1 MSGKYHDYD
10 DDDGRIIADMSD
22 VERQPLLIPRPDSL
36 KRGRRDFGDTSGDSD
51 RAYGSA
57 GSASSATP
65 YASGN
70 ETVNL
75 DADER
80 RAMIGG
86 AVSAGLLVVGVIAA
100 SFAALILLILKVWG

>member
-57 GSASSATP
+57 GSASRPQS
-65 YASGN
+65 SGN
-70 ETVNL
+70 ETVHL